1 MSTTAIAASNAYR
14 RKVAQAAATG
24 TALPR
29 ISHLA
34 FGTGSRPYS
43 LDDTALQTE
52 FTRIAADVTVS
63 GVTVKAFA
71 TLPGAI
77 VGVRVLREVA
87 AFASDGTL
95 IGRRVITPKEFEPE
109 TEMDFELTFQY

>member
-14 RKVAQAAATG
+14 RKVALAAANG

-34 FGTGSRPYS
+34 FGTGSRPYD
-43 LDDTALQTE
+43 LEDTALQAE
-52 FTRIAADVTVS
+52 FTRIAAAVTVS
-63 GVTVKAFA
+63 GVTVKAVA

-87 AFASDGTL
+87 ALAADGTL

>member
-1 MSTTAIAASNAYR
+1 MSTTAIAATKAYR
-14 RKVAQAAATG
+14 KKVALAAANG
-24 TALPR
+24 TAVPR

-34 FGTGSRPYS
+34 FGSGDRAYS
-43 LDDTALQTE
+43 IDDTALQAE
-52 FTRIAADVTVS
+52 FLRLPATVSVNDVTVLA
-63 GVTVKAFA
+63 TA
-71 TLPGAI
+71 TLPGAQ

-87 AFASDGTL
+87 AIASDGTL